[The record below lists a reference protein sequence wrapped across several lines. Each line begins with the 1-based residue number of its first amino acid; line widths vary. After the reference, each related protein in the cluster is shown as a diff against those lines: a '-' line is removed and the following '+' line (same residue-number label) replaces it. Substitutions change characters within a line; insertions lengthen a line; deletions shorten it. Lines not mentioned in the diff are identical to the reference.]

1 MNKAMILIIS
11 LLWAATHCLPSP
23 ARAQD
28 GTSSD
33 TVDPSQARLI
43 RETPVVRAVRKV
55 EAAVVNISTEK
66 VVSVKG
72 FNPFGDDWIFE
83 YFGQN
88 NRMQKNV
95 TRQSL
100 GSGVLIREDGTIL
113 TNEHVILPASKI
125 TVTLSDGRIFEA
137 ELLGASRSFDLAL
150 LKINAGEPMP
160 FLPPGNSEDLMI
172 GETVI
177 AIGNPYGLASTVTT
191 GVISA
196 KNRTVTFQ
204 DHETR
209 QNHVFNDFLQIDAS
223 INPGNSGG
231 PLLNILGELIGINTA
246 IFDQAEGIGFAIPID
261 KALRVIDDLLEWG
274 DVPRIWVGLHVQE
287 LTETLAQNFGIQ
299 RMTGVLVSE
308 VRRDS
313 PALEAGLKP
322 GDLIIRIGNSEIH
335 SAIDYRQLTR
345 DFTPGDSIPVT
356 FIRNGEEFRCTLKAK
371 AVPLER
377 VDELAWDTLG
387 VQFRDITRKDIQSFG
402 LYVSEGALV
411 TAVRPGSPAADVGI
425 RPGDVIARLNRVNLK
440 NSRNLEE
447 LMPFVVQQDSAILVV
462 VRGTNAYR
470 VNVMV
475 Q

>member
-1 MNKAMILIIS
+1 M
-11 LLWAATHCLPSP
+11 LLVGWIGWTVQPVL
-23 ARAQD
+23 
-28 GTSSD
+28 GTSED
-33 TVDPSQARLI
+33 AANPADAIDNQLI
-43 RETPVVRAVRKV
+43 RESPVVRAVRKV

-72 FNPFGDDWIFE
+72 FNPFGDDWIFD
-83 YFGQN
+83 YFGQG
-88 NRMQKNV
+88 NRMRQNI

-125 TVTLSDGRIFEA
+125 TVTLADGRDFEA
-137 ELLGASRSFDLAL
+137 ELLGASRRFDLAL
-150 LKINAGEPMP
+150 LKINAGAPLP
-160 FLPPGNSEDLMI
+160 YLPPGKSGDLMI

-196 KNRTVTFQ
+196 KDRTVTFK
-204 DHETR
+204 DPETR
-209 QNHVFNDFLQIDAS
+209 QSHVFHDFLQTDAS

-231 PLLNILGELIGINTA
+231 PLLNILGDLIGINTA

-274 DVPRIWVGLHVQE
+274 DVPRIWLGLHVQE
-287 LTETLAQNFGIQ
+287 LTETLAQHFGID
-299 RMTGVLVSE
+299 RLTGVLVSE
-308 VRRDS
+308 VRQDS
-313 PALEAGLKP
+313 PALTAGLKP
-322 GDLIIRIGNSEIH
+322 GDLIVSIGNAEIRT
-335 SAIDYRQLTR
+335 SDDYRELTR
-345 DFTPGDSIPVT
+345 NYTPGDSISVT
-356 FIRNGEEFRCTLKAK
+356 YLRDGSEKTCIIKAC
-371 AVPLER
+371 AVPLDR
-377 VDELAWDTLG
+377 VDELAWDSLG
-387 VQFRDITRKDIQSFG
+387 LQFRDITRKDVQSLK
-402 LYVSEGALV
+402 LYVTEGALV

-425 RPGDVIARLNRVNLK
+425 RQGDVVARLNRVNLK
-440 NSRNLEE
+440 NAQDLDK
-447 LMPFVVQQDSAILVV
+447 LMPYVVQQDSTILVV